1 MLASTAG
8 VSTFA
13 AVRIGRDCRCHSPA
27 RHRRHAGFSIAIHCE
42 NAINSEFS
50 PPNSRLSTVS
60 RPATHTAAL
69 PRCPQLRIFCTFR
82 KSDACREFG
91 LPPANRLFLAAR
103 LFMAT
108 GPHRRI
114 RSTLLIPQPPF
125 RPLSLAEL
133 RQGSSPARPHLRI
146 AATDDAKSR
155 TPPSSLHTA
164 HPSLPSSACD
174 A

>member
-8 VSTFA
+8 VSTLA
-13 AVRIGRDCRCHSPA
+13 AVRIGRDCRCHIPA
-27 RHRRHAGFSIAIHCE
+27 GHRLLAGFPMAIHCE
-42 NAINSEFS
+42 NAINSLFS
-50 PPNSRLSTVS
+50 TPNSGLSTVS
-60 RPATHTAAL
+60 LPATHPAAL
-69 PRCPQLRIFCTFR
+69 ARCVQLQIFCTFR
-82 KSDACREFG
+82 KSDACGEFG
-91 LPPANRLFLAAR
+91 LPPANRLFPAAR

-108 GPHRRI
+108 GPHRTI
-114 RSTLLIPQPPF
+114 RSTPLIPQPPF
-125 RPLSLAEL
+125 RPLSLGEL

-155 TPPSSLHTA
+155 TPPSSHHTA